1 LGGILGLGALME
13 KTEQIAQIK
22 TLMAR
27 LDSDVNVD
35 AGGFRY
41 NPTSVY
47 VDPELAEKERKTFF
61 QGHPQLVGLSGD
73 LPTSNSFLTVN
84 DLKTPIL
91 ATRDSDGNFRA
102 FVNSCSHRGVVLE
115 EEERGETRR
124 FTCQF
129 HRWTYSTE
137 GALVGVPK
145 SEHFGDLDINCF
157 GLIELPS
164 EERHGLLWVHPDP
177 EGVINLKEQLGEDLD
192 AELASWNLGELQ
204 YLGQDTYAV
213 DCNWKFAMDTFGE
226 TYHFSALHSETL
238 NLQFHGNV
246 QCYDT
251 YGRNHRM
258 LLCKRDIDGMRG
270 QPESE
275 WDITTAALP
284 VYWLF
289 PNVQLMPAAGVLFL
303 VRAYPDK
310 ENPGKHVSQ
319 IHFYVRSDIFEN
331 NEIKELI
338 GVASQ
343 NFAEIIRDEDYLMS
357 ASQQRSAESGAI
369 KHSIFG
375 RNEPALHH
383 YHNTY
388 RKMLDMEL
396 LPLVE
401 ISDTL
406 RQF

>member
-1 LGGILGLGALME
+1 ME

-22 TLMAR
+22 TLMTR
-27 LDSDVNVD
+27 LDAGVNVD

-61 QGHPQLVGLSGD
+61 QDHPQLLGLSGD
-73 LPTSNSFLTVN
+73 LPTSNSFFTVN

-91 ATRDSDGNFRA
+91 ATRDEGGNFRA
-102 FVNSCSHRGVVLE
+102 FVNSCSHRGAVLE

-124 FTCQF
+124 FTCRF
-129 HRWTYSTE
+129 HRWTYGTD
-137 GALVGVPK
+137 GTLVGVPK
-145 SEHFGDLDINCF
+145 SEHFGNLDTNCF

-164 EERHGLLWVHPDP
+164 EERHGLLWIHPDP
-177 EGVINLKEQLGEDLD
+177 EGAIDLEEQLGENLD
-192 AELASWNLGELQ
+192 AELALWNFEELQ
-204 YLGQDTYAV
+204 YLTQDTYKI
-213 DCNWKFAMDTFGE
+213 DCNWKLAMDTFGE

-258 LLCKRDIDGMRG
+258 LLCKRDIDGMRD

-275 WDITTAALP
+275 WNITTAALP

-289 PNVQLMPAAGVLFL
+289 PNVQLMPGAGILFL

-310 ENPGKHVSQ
+310 ERPGRHVSR
-319 IHFYVRSDIFEN
+319 IHFYVRPEIFES
-331 NEIKELI
+331 NEIKEM
-338 GVASQ
+338 VKMASQ
-343 NFAEIIRDEDYLMS
+343 NFAEIIRDEDYMMS
-357 ASQQRSAESGAI
+357 ASQQRSAESGVI
-369 KHSIFG
+369 EHSIFG

-388 RKMLDMEL
+388 RKMLGMEL
-396 LPLVE
+396 LPLIE
-401 ISDTL
+401 TSD
-406 RQF
+406 R

>member
-1 LGGILGLGALME
+1 MDKA
-13 KTEQIAQIK
+13 EQVAQIK

-27 LDSDVNVD
+27 LDSGVNVD
-35 AGGFRY
+35 AGGFRC

-47 VDPELAEKERKTFF
+47 VDSELAEKENKAFF
-61 QGHPQLVGLSGD
+61 HDHTQLVGLSGD
-73 LPTSNSFLTVN
+73 LPTPNSFLTVN

-91 ATRDSDGNFRA
+91 ATRDDQGRFRA
-102 FVNSCSHRGVVLE
+102 FVNVCSHRGVVLE
-115 EEERGETRR
+115 EAERGETRR

-129 HRWTYSTE
+129 HRWTYDTA
-137 GALVGVPK
+137 GALVGIPK
-145 SEHFGDLDINCF
+145 SEHFGELDTDCF
-157 GLIELPS
+157 GLVELPA

-177 EGVINLKEQLGEDLD
+177 EGSINLEEQLGEDLD
-192 AELASWNLGELQ
+192 AELALWNYEELQ
-204 YLGQDTYAV
+204 YLTEDVYAV
-213 DCNWKFAMDTFGE
+213 DCNWKLAMDTFGE

-251 YGRNHRM
+251 FGRNHRM
-258 LLCKRDIDGMRG
+258 LLCKRDIDGMRD

-275 WDITTAALP
+275 WDITTATLP

-289 PNVQLMPAAGVLFL
+289 PNVQLMPGAGILFL

-310 ENPGKHVSQ
+310 ERPGKHVSRV
-319 IHFYVRSDIFEN
+319 HFYVRSEIFED
-331 NEIKELI
+331 NEIKEI
-338 GVASQ
+338 VKEVGRT
-343 NFAEIIRDEDYLMS
+343 FAEIIRDEDYLMS

-369 KHSIFG
+369 KYSIFG

-388 RKMLDMEL
+388 RKMLGMEL
-396 LPLVE
+396 LPLLE
-401 ISDTL
+401 TPD
-406 RQF
+406 R